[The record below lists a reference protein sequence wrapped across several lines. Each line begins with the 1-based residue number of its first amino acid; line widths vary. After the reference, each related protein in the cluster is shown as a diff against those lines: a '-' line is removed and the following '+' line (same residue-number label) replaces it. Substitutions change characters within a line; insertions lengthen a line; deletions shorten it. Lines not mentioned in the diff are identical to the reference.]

1 MAKRKTPKTVDLKP
15 KAEKITKEQLQ
26 KVQVTAEA
34 INKIQME
41 VGMIESRKHHMLHNL
56 FQQQSF
62 LEKIREEFIKE
73 YGTDNV
79 NMVDGTIKYN
89 EDGSDEINP
98 KDNSR

>member
-15 KAEKITKEQLQ
+15 KAEKITEEQLQ

-41 VGMIESRKHHMLHNL
+41 VGMIESRKHQMLHSL
-56 FQQQSF
+56 LQHQSF

-73 YGTDNV
+73 YGTDNI
-79 NMVDGTIKYN
+79 NMIDGTIKYN
-89 EDGSDEINP
+89 EDGDN
-98 KDNSR
+98 KDNKKDNDR